1 MSFCTLATIYQPKLI
16 IDDNNNNNYNN
27 NNNKRKQHLME
38 DPIGANNMQSQH
50 SGLASLP
57 TELLNKIAGPLST
70 NDFNALRSTCKP
82 VEDKLFPYW
91 ANCFFKKKQFMID
104 EFSLQALVD
113 ISQHQA
119 LSKVMT
125 HIIIGLEEFQYD
137 SERVEDHHQWAWRAA
152 STSQKNLLQ
161 TGIAI
166 DRLSTAFANLPNL
179 KAICIRDFNSPTRY
193 RDAVGP
199 QASEWRSYGSSFHRQ
214 WNHKHFTNSSRSKE
228 FNGLVF
234 KAILTAIDRCSP
246 ELNSLEVSL
255 RNRELSLID
264 DSFAFSP
271 ALGAGLTKTLYG
283 LTKLHLELGCN
294 KQDQHFGSPPLSSD
308 TASDFFDPLTAYTR
322 NFLAHTKNVE
332 WLRLNFSHNHG
343 TSTRFFNWLSLE
355 PGCDPYPKQLRWD
368 EMNPAPIA
376 LPLRQLDLGR
386 ITVQPDVLHKVLAK
400 FPDLMSLCLKDATL
414 HVEDGMFSHR
424 LLDDCGAYEDG
435 DCVWARFIRGLSI
448 CTPSLRRLLLSNVR
462 QDFKNQF
469 NGVKQI
475 IFSSGHPDICW
486 PSQLVTDIDKDKA
499 KLEQLA
505 DKTWTGAQYGM
516 LIKAKNVHNNDDDHD
531 DDDEDE
537 DEDEIGRAHV

>member
-1 MSFCTLATIYQPKLI
+1 
-16 IDDNNNNNYNN
+16 
-27 NNNKRKQHLME
+27 
-38 DPIGANNMQSQH
+38 
-50 SGLASLP
+50 
-57 TELLNKIAGPLST
+57 
-70 NDFNALRSTCKP
+70 
-82 VEDKLFPYW
+82 V
-91 ANCFFKKKQFMID
+91 ID
-104 EFSLQALVD
+104 EVSLQALVD
-113 ISQHQA
+113 ISQHHA

-125 HIIIGLEEFQYD
+125 HLIIGLEEFQYD
-137 SERVEDHHQWAWRAA
+137 SEQMLKQDPLEYDQWAWRAA

-166 DRLSTAFANLPNL
+166 DLLSTAFANLPNL
-179 KAICIRDFNSPTRY
+179 KAICIRDSNSPTRY
-193 RDAVGP
+193 RDAVGQ

-214 WNHKHFTNSSRSKE
+214 WKHKHFTNSLRSKE

-234 KAILTAIDRCSP
+234 KTILTAIDRCSP

-255 RNRELSLID
+255 RNRELSLMD
-264 DSFAFSP
+264 DEFAFSP
-271 ALGAGLTKTLYG
+271 ALGAGLTKTLHG
-283 LTKLHLELGCN
+283 LTKLHLDLGCN
-294 KQDQHFGSPPLSSD
+294 KQGPNFSSPPFSSD
-308 TASDFFDPLTAYTR
+308 IASDFFDPLTAYTR
-322 NFLAHTKNVE
+322 RFLAHTKNVE

-343 TSTRFFNWLSLE
+343 TSTRFLNWLSLE

-414 HVEDGMFSHR
+414 HVEDGVSSHG
-424 LLDDCGAYEDG
+424 LLNDNGAYEDG

-448 CTPSLRRLLLSNVR
+448 YTPSLRRLLLSNVR
-462 QDFKNQF
+462 QSSKNQF
-469 NGVKQI
+469 NGFKQI

-486 PSQLVTDIDKDKA
+486 PSQLVTDINKDKA

-505 DKTWTGAQYGM
+505 EMTWTGAQYGM
-516 LIKAKNVHNNDDDHD
+516 FLKAENDHNNDDDDDDDD

-537 DEDEIGRAHV
+537 DEDGDEYEDEDED